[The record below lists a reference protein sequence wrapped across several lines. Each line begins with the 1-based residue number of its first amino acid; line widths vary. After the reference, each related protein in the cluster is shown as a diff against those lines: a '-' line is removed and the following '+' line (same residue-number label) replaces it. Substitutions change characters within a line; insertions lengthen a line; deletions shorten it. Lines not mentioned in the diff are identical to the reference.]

1 MALIKKEKA
10 KALRKKVSEKSK
22 KQCKT
27 FNINFCKEDKSSNKN
42 VSHFRLK
49 SEISQK
55 ASYLSEKFTKN
66 DLFLLYK
73 EYDLKVS
80 KQKRKDDI
88 TKVLSDKILQCD
100 TMPCPDELKD
110 GSTVEE
116 TSNVNTDDL
125 NLPSTSTMPSTDIV
139 DLPSTSG
146 FALSQTEGSA
156 SLGMEGSSLTT
167 DLFSDF

>member
-1 MALIKKEKA
+1 M
-10 KALRKKVSEKSK
+10 
-22 KQCKT
+22 
-27 FNINFCKEDKSSNKN
+27 
-42 VSHFRLK
+42 SHFRLK

-55 ASYLSEKFTKN
+55 ASYLSETFTKN
-66 DLFLLYK
+66 DVFLLYK
-73 EYDLKVS
+73 AYDLKVS

-100 TMPCPDELKD
+100 TMPCLDELKD

-116 TSNVNTDDL
+116 TSNVNNDDL

-167 DLFSDF
+167 YFVSDF